1 MFITVKAHESHHLEK
16 EANSM
21 KANLYRA
28 CLLLLLGASVSSVV
42 WAQAPEP
49 NSPAPLSTLDEAIR
63 IATGNNRDIRIST
76 LETKAS
82 IPDHHSLLVGRH
94 IQVNKVMPDLTV
106 EIPNWLLQMENILE
120 ELNEEAAVF
129 DSQLPIV
136 FANEVLLQL
145 ALYERGEMRGRTTIR
160 LTEQRIWQA

>member
-1 MFITVKAHESHHLEK
+1 
-16 EANSM
+16 
-21 KANLYRA
+21 
-28 CLLLLLGASVSSVV
+28 LGAS
-42 WAQAPEP
+42 AGAD
-49 NSPAPLSTLDEAIR
+49 SPAPSLTLDEAIR

-106 EIPNWLLQMENILE
+106 EIPNWLFQMENILE
-120 ELNEEAAVF
+120 ELNEEVVVF